1 MWEQGREVW
10 SLSTMLDLRIY
21 CDGTVQQVP
30 ERLEPQESKQRYR
43 FGNHRPV
50 VIKVTRSNRKS
61 KEYCH
66 VLGLCNGCWR
76 NKGEPVQVLSLKFD
90 DFSLCPVPSLPGL
103 VLGIRDTCMQTRVL
117 SLGSP
122 LGETHVKEDQLK
134 KLWCYYREMKY
145 CGSLDD

>member
-30 ERLEPQESKQRYR
+30 ERLEPQESKQSYR
-43 FGNHRPV
+43 FGSHRPV
-50 VIKVTRSNRKS
+50 AIKVTRSDRKS
-61 KEYCH
+61 KEYCP
-66 VLGLCNGCWR
+66 VLGLSNRCWR

-90 DFSLCPVPSLPGL
+90 DFSLCPIPSLLGP
-103 VLGIRDTCMQTRVL
+103 VLGIRDTGMQASVL

-122 LGETHVKEDQLK
+122 FEGDTCKSRSIEEVVVLLQRGEV
-134 KLWCYYREMKY
+134 LWFR
-145 CGSLDD
+145 